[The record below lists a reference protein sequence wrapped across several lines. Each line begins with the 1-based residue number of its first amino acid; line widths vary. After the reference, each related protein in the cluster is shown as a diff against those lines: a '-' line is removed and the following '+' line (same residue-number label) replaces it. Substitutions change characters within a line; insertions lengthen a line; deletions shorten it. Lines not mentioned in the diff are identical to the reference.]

1 MLVTHFKYFSVH
13 RSGPNTP
20 LDASEMPIPWVF
32 SALPTTL
39 CSLTRMVPTACQE
52 PWGTLPK
59 TTHRGHC
66 CPEAGILEGAEDR
79 KSRGTQG
86 GARQTVTPAVRGQR
100 VAAWETQALCEEQK
114 EVEGP
119 VEGPGKGRGRPDGRA
134 RGDQVAAV
142 VGRGGRAAPG
152 SPREKRHGL

>member
-32 SALPTTL
+32 AAPPTAL

-52 PWGTLPK
+52 PWGALPK

-66 CPEAGILEGAEDR
+66 SPEAGILEGAEDR

-100 VAAWETQALCEEQK
+100 AAARETRAVCEEQK

-119 VEGPGKGRGRPDGRA
+119 GKGRGRGP
-134 RGDQVAAV
+134 
-142 VGRGGRAAPG
+142 GGRSGGEGREGG
-152 SPREKRHGL
+152 SGESSGEEARPVMMRRGR